1 MMGMLMTCRLSEA
14 QMQAGQPGLEG
25 SIAVPSLSGS
35 GVVVWKSSGVE
46 PHQAVLQNYGFHWV
60 LVTLRALCRPQ
71 CSGALETEQGGRG
84 RASESLGQNRSYR
97 HICQVNDEEC
107 DHTSGR
113 RGQVRRHWC
122 GERGVRVT

>member
-25 SIAVPSLSGS
+25 SIAVRSLSGS

-71 CSGALETEQGGRG
+71 CSGALETERGGGEGGQSLREPG
-84 RASESLGQNRSYR
+84 AEQVLQTHLPSE
-97 HICQVNDEEC
+97 
-107 DHTSGR
+107 
-113 RGQVRRHWC
+113 
-122 GERGVRVT
+122 